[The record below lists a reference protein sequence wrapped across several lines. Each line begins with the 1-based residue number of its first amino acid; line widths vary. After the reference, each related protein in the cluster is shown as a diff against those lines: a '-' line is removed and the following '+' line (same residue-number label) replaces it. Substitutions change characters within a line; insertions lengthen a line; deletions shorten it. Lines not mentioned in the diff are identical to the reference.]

1 MTLGASRWHVVSE
14 SRYSWEREAQE
25 WLRTCLPNYDPW
37 HVWTNF
43 EFIDDE
49 GRVNEVDAL
58 ILAPGGLFLVEIK
71 SRPGEVRGDA
81 HTWNWRSDG
90 RERTLDNPL
99 LLTDR
104 KAKRLGSLLR
114 RQPAA
119 VKSRDRLP
127 FVEPLVFLSDPG
139 LRCLLEG
146 RARSGVSTRGR
157 PGHPEDDGIVAVL
170 TRGLRFEAGRGIA
183 GSTPKTLQKALSEA
197 GIRASNKHRSVGP
210 YRLDK
215 LLSEGEG
222 YQDWLGQHETVT
234 TVQRRVRVYTRAL
247 AESTEAKQTRTRSAR
262 REFEVLEGIE
272 HAGILRCRDFQET
285 ELGPALIF
293 DHDPEAIRL
302 DHLMRERGA
311 SLTLTQRLSLV
322 RDLAHTLKF
331 AHGKRLYHR
340 ALTPQSVLVRGAA
353 TAEPG
358 VRLMN
363 WQTGSRGGTDPQALH
378 RTTGTH
384 HVERY
389 VEDPGRVYLAPETD
403 HAEASQSAALDVF
416 SLGALSYLIL
426 SGKAPASSPIELR
439 QILREQQGL
448 NLADALDH
456 CPPKLAEL
464 IRDATHPEVLGRH
477 DSVDGFLAGLDDAE
491 DELTAPDPEAT
502 VDPSIARP
510 GDRLEGGLTVIR
522 PLGKGSS
529 AVVLLV
535 RADGRDEELVL
546 KVAHDAAHNAALRGE
561 GQTLERLRHAN
572 IIDYRET
579 REIGGRTA
587 LLLRNAGDTT
597 LAQRLK
603 QGRLSLDLLERF
615 GEELL
620 EAVRELEIQGLCHR
634 DIKPENIGV
643 QSSPSGRLRLVL
655 FDFSLS
661 RMPAENLRAGTPPYL
676 DPFLGQRSHRRWD
689 LYAERYAAA
698 VTLYEMAVGRP
709 PRYGDGN
716 SAPEV
721 VTHEAS
727 IDRTAFEP
735 NLRDGLSTFFAKALR
750 RAFTERHDNA
760 EEMLAAWRA
769 VFAGAKQRPVTT
781 PTTDPVEAL
790 AARLQGTDS
799 VAELGY
805 GDAAMDVLSRM
816 GIQTVRELLGVDR
829 LKFRYLQGVG
839 DRVRREIRLTAK
851 RLAQLRPD
859 LVPGRSSLL
868 EHDDEAAGSSR
879 DPVAINELHELLLP
893 EADDRPE
900 SASDV
905 ALEYYL
911 GLDLPAARSGDWPS
925 AGDAAGAAQISRE
938 AFARALTSARS
949 RWQQQKPLT
958 ELRAQI
964 RTLLDSHGAVMTHRE
979 LADAILALRGS
990 ALGEEVARTR
1000 QACAV
1005 LRAAVEAEAAEA
1017 APRYLAHDHHPAQL
1031 IATDPAWANYAAR
1044 LGAQA
1049 DGCALAEPLLSPQ
1062 RVLEALQGVR
1072 LPEVSPGEDPL
1083 PLTPARL
1090 LRLATQAAREA
1101 ALSSRQEIYRRGMPA
1116 LQALKQS
1123 LNALLGLPLLKPE
1136 ELVSRVHGRYPEAER
1151 LPPQRQLLNQL
1162 LEAAGAPL
1170 SWDAEQNAWTTRTIG
1185 SGLTQSGSRSHRPSN
1200 TGDAPTEP
1208 AEAEAFAERLDHR
1221 LHEGGLLVLGIE
1233 ARRARA
1239 AEARLLE
1246 RYGGHGP
1253 DRLQRLDLDA
1263 WWLAALKAEV
1273 QRLRADWQVVLRA
1286 DNAAPG
1292 SADAGRLMQLAQ
1304 RCVPA
1309 LLDALRGAERP
1320 LLVVHPGLLA
1330 RFGLLHHVGT
1340 LETEVGRPGR
1350 TPALWL
1356 LLPTAEPAV
1365 AALDGQRLPLIRPA
1379 TYAPIPRAWL
1389 DRSQLHA
1396 A

>member
-1 MTLGASRWHVVSE
+1 M
-14 SRYSWEREAQE
+14 
-25 WLRTCLPNYDPW
+25 
-37 HVWTNF
+37 
-43 EFIDDE
+43 
-49 GRVNEVDAL
+49 
-58 ILAPGGLFLVEIK
+58 
-71 SRPGEVRGDA
+71 
-81 HTWNWRSDG
+81 
-90 RERTLDNPL
+90 
-99 LLTDR
+99 
-104 KAKRLGSLLR
+104 
-114 RQPAA
+114 
-119 VKSRDRLP
+119 
-127 FVEPLVFLSDPG
+127 
-139 LRCLLEG
+139 
-146 RARSGVSTRGR
+146 
-157 PGHPEDDGIVAVL
+157 
-170 TRGLRFEAGRGIA
+170 
-183 GSTPKTLQKALSEA
+183 
-197 GIRASNKHRSVGP
+197 
-210 YRLDK
+210 
-215 LLSEGEG
+215 
-222 YQDWLGQHETVT
+222 
-234 TVQRRVRVYTRAL
+234 
-247 AESTEAKQTRTRSAR
+247 
-262 REFEVLEGIE
+262 LEGIE

-353 TAEPG
+353 TPEPG

-426 SGKAPASSPIELR
+426 SGKAPASSPIELH
-439 QILREQQGL
+439 QTLREQQGL

-464 IRDATHPEVLGRH
+464 IRDATHPEVLGRY
-477 DSVDGFLAGLDDAE
+477 DSVDGFLADLDAAE
-491 DELTAPDPEAT
+491 DELTAPDREAT

-561 GQTLERLRHAN
+561 GQTLERLRHAH
-572 IIDYRET
+572 IIEYRET

-634 DIKPENIGV
+634 DIKPENIGI

-735 NLRDGLSTFFAKALR
+735 NLRDGLSAFFTKALR
-750 RAFTERHDNA
+750 RAFAERHDNA
-760 EEMLAAWRA
+760 EEMLADWRA
-769 VFAGAKQRPVTT
+769 VFAAAKQRPA
-781 PTTDPVEAL
+781 PTLATDPVEAL
-790 AARLQGTDS
+790 AARLKPTDS

-805 GDAAMDVLSRM
+805 GDAAMDVLARM

-859 LVPGRSSLL
+859 LAPGQSSLL
-868 EHDDEAAGSSR
+868 EHDDAAAPGR
-879 DPVAINELHELLLP
+879 DPVAINELFELLLP

-938 AFARALTSARS
+938 AFARALTTARS

-990 ALGEEVARTR
+990 ALGEESARTR
-1000 QACAV
+1000 QASAV

-1017 APRYLAHDHHPAQL
+1017 QPRYLAHDHHPAQL
-1031 IATDPAWANYAAR
+1031 IATDPAWANYAAQ
-1044 LGAQA
+1044 LGAKA

-1062 RVLEALQGVR
+1062 RELEALQAVPLPVIEPGV
-1072 LPEVSPGEDPL
+1072 EPL

-1090 LRLATQAAREA
+1090 LRLATQAARAA

-1123 LNALLGLPLLKPE
+1123 LNALLGPQLLKPE

-1170 SWDAEQNAWTTRTIG
+1170 SWDAEQNAWTTRTMG
-1185 SGLTQSGSRSHRPSN
+1185 SGLTLSGSRSHRPSN
-1200 TGDAPTEP
+1200 TGDAPAEA
-1208 AEAEAFAERLDHR
+1208 AEAEAIAERLDHR
-1221 LHEGGLLVLGIE
+1221 LREGGLLVLGIE

-1239 AEARLLE
+1239 AEARLLDH
-1246 RYGGHGP
+1246 YGGHGP
-1253 DRLQRLDLDA
+1253 ERLQRLNLDA
-1263 WWLAALKAEV
+1263 WWLTALKAEV

-1286 DNAAPG
+1286 DNAPPG
-1292 SADAGRLMQLAQ
+1292 SADAHRLMQLAQ

-1309 LLDALRGAERP
+1309 LLHTLLHAEQP
-1320 LLVVHPGLLA
+1320 LLLVHPGLLA
-1330 RFGLLHHVGT
+1330 RFGLLHHFGT
-1340 LETEVGRPGR
+1340 LETEVGQPGK

-1356 LLPTAEPAV
+1356 LLPTPEPAM
-1365 AALDGQRLPLIRPA
+1365 ATLDGHSLPLIRPA
-1379 TYAPIPRAWL
+1379 SYAAIPRAWL
-1389 DRSQLHA
+1389 DRAQLRA